1 MRRCGQIT
9 RSSVTDL
16 GANTG
21 RVSGITPVLCL
32 LDETWR
38 LAQAGGIRCL
48 GEVIPPSVALMCQIR
63 RVVGKCPHT
72 IISVGDCE

>member
-38 LAQAGGIRCL
+38 LAQAGGIRIDVSNSTS
-48 GEVIPPSVALMCQIR
+48 GREVPPYDHLSR
-63 RVVGKCPHT
+63 RL
-72 IISVGDCE
+72 

>member
-48 GEVIPPSVALMCQIR
+48 GEVIPLQS
-63 RVVGKCPHT
+63 H
-72 IISVGDCE
+72 